1 MNFHCGCEFFCLK
14 VPCLAGQC
22 STTEPWRLG
31 DVEQHWW
38 FSPVLLVL
46 DTFETT
52 ILTIR
57 NICALSFYVTLNK
70 RNLEV
75 LCCVE
80 ENIFSFIR
88 ARAHTHN
95 MMQAFVLGT
104 TSASSSSSSEDASDD
119 AEDNNNNDDDDENK
133 KKKKKQPQND
143 SSHYISIW
151 KTPHSSTKAFMRRAA
166 SVGDLLHVKNSSSS
180 SSSEKKNFK
189 KSEHLKDVRVHS
201 FKTSS
206 SKIQNAIIVILS
218 SLLIFSLLVIK
229 QQNKNKKILEI
240 DYKLHNTISAL
251 ATRAQWSEVE
261 MKGSNRKMVFNNKR
275 KNNNKKRIQ
284 IDAMDLLDEYGLP
297 TLAAQ
302 CEREVEWPLLTSFVE
317 EVAQGKEL
325 SICESFLDRL
335 PKTLRVHTFPLS
347 VRAQMRYNSLRKL
360 PTFNRGYDVED
371 YLVRWLS
378 NGPFSIN
385 RKKTLTE
392 KTEIAYLL
400 PIQPYLDRVS
410 SFPFSDGRARSE
422 SGVKSAVQYA
432 KKVNPSLWEQSKGR
446 RVIVTVH
453 DFGTELATKIYPD
466 DDEDDDIYAS
476 SSSASSSSIL
486 SSSPSSSFSSSSSLV
501 NTTHFIVSNSEI
513 DVDNAPFDARKDVA
527 VVPSLSFFLPREA
540 VSRGLVDLSHFMR
553 DEEEYASFGLR
564 PPKFDVDRNIRLMF
578 RGNSRGPLRE
588 KVFQY
593 LVENGNEDD
602 SIETTGI
609 ASPQEY
615 MSLMEHSKYCLH
627 VRGTRVMSP
636 RLIELMLF
644 GCVPVIV
651 ADAYELPLAWF
662 LDWSKF
668 SIRVPESDYKNIHA
682 YIEQANWR
690 ELHANLGRVISF
702 FVYHKS
708 EPVVGDAFYATS
720 LGLLNKLEHN
730 NVFV

>member
-1 MNFHCGCEFFCLK
+1 MLF
-14 VPCLAGQC
+14 AA
-22 STTEPWRLG
+22 TT
-31 DVEQHWW
+31 
-38 FSPVLLVL
+38 
-46 DTFETT
+46 
-52 ILTIR
+52 
-57 NICALSFYVTLNK
+57 
-70 RNLEV
+70 
-75 LCCVE
+75 
-80 ENIFSFIR
+80 
-88 ARAHTHN
+88 
-95 MMQAFVLGT
+95 
-104 TSASSSSSSEDASDD
+104 SSSSSG
-119 AEDNNNNDDDDENK
+119 DDDVSEEDDDHDK
-133 KKKKKQPQND
+133 KKKKKQQLQQNA
-143 SSHYISIW
+143 SHFISVW

-166 SVGDLLHVKNSSSS
+166 SVGDLLHVKKSSSS
-180 SSSEKKNFK
+180 SSS
-189 KSEHLKDVRVHS
+189 
-201 FKTSS
+201 S
-206 SKIQNAIIVILS
+206 SKKKMNEHKKDTHNVQNAIIAILS
-218 SLLIFSLLVIK
+218 ALLVFSLLVIK

-240 DYKLHNTISAL
+240 DHKLHNTISAL

-261 MKGSNRKMVFNNKR
+261 MKGSNRRMIFNQKKKNKS
-275 KNNNKKRIQ
+275 NKQRMK
-284 IDAMDLLDEYGLP
+284 IDTVDLLDEYGLP

-302 CEREVEWPLLTSFVE
+302 CERKVEWPLLTSFVE
-317 EVAQGKEL
+317 EVAEGREV

-347 VRAQMRYNSLRKL
+347 MRAQMRYNSLRKL

-371 YLVRWLS
+371 YLVRWLAD
-378 NGPFSIN
+378 GPFSIN

-410 SFPFSDGRARSE
+410 SFPFSDGRERSE

-466 DDEDDDIYAS
+466 DDDDDDMYAS
-476 SSSASSSSIL
+476 SSSSSSSSSSIL
-486 SSSPSSSFSSSSSLV
+486 SSTPSYSFSSSSSLV
-501 NTTHFIVSNSEI
+501 NTTHFIVSNSET
-513 DVDNAPFDARKDVA
+513 DVGNAPFDARKDVA

-553 DEEEYASFGLR
+553 DEEEYASFGLQQ
-564 PPKFDVDRNIRLMF
+564 PKFDADRNIRLMF
-578 RGNSRGPLRE
+578 RGNNRGPLRE

-593 LVENGNEDD
+593 LVENGSEED
-602 SIETTGI
+602 SIETTGV
-609 ASPQEY
+609 ASPQAY

-662 LDWSKF
+662 LDWTKF

-730 NVFV
+730 NIFLFNPNGDVSR